1 MVAVHTRPA
10 KRQGET
16 MTTAELG
23 IAVAEAIRDG
33 DRDRLESLAI
43 YAGTYRR
50 IVDAATAAGVD
61 SGELE
66 EALADI

>member
-1 MVAVHTRPA
+1 MAGIYPA
-10 KRQGET
+10 GETMKGKT

-66 EALADI
+66 EALAAI

>member
-1 MVAVHTRPA
+1 
-10 KRQGET
+10 

-50 IVDAATAAGVD
+50 IADAATAAGVD
-61 SGELE
+61 AGELE
-66 EALADI
+66 EALAAI

>member
-1 MVAVHTRPA
+1 VAGIYPA
-10 KRQGET
+10 GERERET
-16 MTTAELG
+16 MTTEELG
-23 IAVAEAIRDG
+23 ISVAEAIRDG

-61 SGELE
+61 AGALE
-66 EALADI
+66 EALAAI

>member
-1 MVAVHTRPA
+1 
-10 KRQGET
+10 

-43 YAGTYRR
+43 CAGTYRR

-66 EALADI
+66 EALAAI

>member
-1 MVAVHTRPA
+1 VAGITRPA
-10 KRQGET
+10 KRERET
-16 MTTAELG
+16 MTTEELG
-23 IAVAEAIRDG
+23 ISVAEAIRDG

-61 SGELE
+61 AGELE
-66 EALADI
+66 EALAAI